1 VVGNGSV
8 AALGRFEKRYSDAVA
23 IYTDPDCVAFSALGM
38 LRGMGGVS
46 GIKML
51 AYAARAARRGHRQG
65 RTQGHPT
72 QQGGV
77 CIFDVGGA
85 LLFAH
90 RDVTAGDHLDPK
102 CVLDVLDDRACFA

>member
-1 VVGNGSV
+1 
-8 AALGRFEKRYSDAVA
+8 
-23 IYTDPDCVAFSALGM
+23 
-38 LRGMGGVS
+38 MGGVG

-51 AYAARAARRGHRQG
+51 AHAARATRRGHRQG

-102 CVLDVLDDRACFA
+102 RVLDVLDERAGLA